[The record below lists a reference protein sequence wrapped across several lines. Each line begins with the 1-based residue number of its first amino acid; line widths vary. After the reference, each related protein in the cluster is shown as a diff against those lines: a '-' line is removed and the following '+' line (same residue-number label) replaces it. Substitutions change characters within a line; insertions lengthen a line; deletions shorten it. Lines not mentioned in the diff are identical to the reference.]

1 MFLSRYERMVA
12 KRYLLP
18 GKGEGFIF
26 LVASI
31 SLVAVMLGVAAL
43 IIVMS
48 VMNGFRAELFDKIV
62 GLNGHAIVQG
72 YGGRL
77 SDWRD
82 ILKEARETPGV
93 IDASPLI
100 EQPLLTTYEGRVEA
114 ILLRGMELGEIMSK
128 DGLANKVVA
137 GDINLLKRNKA
148 IATVAEVPEG
158 EDLDENGELIT
169 PPGFDADVGTPQPI
183 EDVQYVAIGRGL
195 ATNLGVSP
203 GQRIT
208 IINPAGRSTP
218 FGTVPREI
226 SYQIAAIFEIGIYDY
241 DKAFVV
247 LPMADAQTLLLL
259 GDDIGMIE
267 VTTDD
272 PDNVNEILAPLAP
285 KLNNKGLIV
294 DWKNMNA
301 SLFEALAVERV
312 AMFVVLSIIVLVA
325 VFNILSSLIMLVRA
339 KTRDIAIL
347 RTMGASRKS
356 LLRIF
361 MTVGVLIG
369 SAGILAGLL
378 LGFIFLYFRQSVVT
392 AIQWVTGIELWDP
405 QIRFLT
411 ELPSRTDP
419 MEVLAIVLL
428 ALLFSFL
435 ATLYPAFK
443 AASTDPVQV
452 LRYE

>member
-1 MFLSRYERMVA
+1 MILSRYERMVA
-12 KRYLLP
+12 RRYLLP

-31 SLVAVMLGVAAL
+31 SLVAVALGVAAL

-62 GLNGHAIVQG
+62 GLNGHAVIQG

-77 SDWRD
+77 QDWRQVLSD
-82 ILKEARETPGV
+82 VEKTPGV
-93 IDASPLI
+93 TEATALI
-100 EQPLLTTYEGRVEA
+100 EQPLLTTFDGRVEA
-114 ILLRGMELGEIMSK
+114 ILARGMSVNDILKNETLKGK
-128 DGLANKVVA
+128 TVA
-137 GDINLLKRNKA
+137 GSLSALSPN
-148 IATVAEVPEG
+148 
-158 EDLDENGELIT
+158 EDK
-169 PPGFDADVGTPQPI
+169 
-183 EDVQYVAIGRGL
+183 VAIGSRL
-195 ATNLGVSP
+195 AQNLGVQV
-203 GQRIT
+203 GQSIT
-208 IINPAGRSTP
+208 IINPAGRTTP

-226 SYQIAAIFEIGIYDY
+226 SYEVAAIFEVGVYDY
-241 DKAFVV
+241 DKAFVIM
-247 LPMADAQTLLLL
+247 PIERAQLLMLL
-259 GDDIGMIE
+259 GDEIGMIE
-267 VTTDD
+267 IKTEN
-272 PDNVNEILAPLAP
+272 PDKVNEILAPLLP
-285 KLNNKGLIV
+285 KLENKGLIV
-294 DWKNMNA
+294 DWKSMNA

-347 RTMGASRKS
+347 RTMGASRTS

-361 MTVGVLIG
+361 MTVGLLIG
-369 SAGILAGLL
+369 SSGIVLGLI
-378 LGFIFLYFRQSVVT
+378 LGAIFLYFRQSVVNF
-392 AIQWVTGIELWDP
+392 IQLLTGQNLWDP
-405 QIRFLT
+405 SIRFLT

-419 MEVLAIVLL
+419 VEVVAICGL

-435 ATLYPAFK
+435 ATLYPALK

>member
-1 MFLSRYERMVA
+1 MILSRYERMVA
-12 KRYLLP
+12 RRYLLP

-31 SLVAVMLGVAAL
+31 SLVAVALGVAAL

-62 GLNGHAIVQG
+62 GLNGHAVVQG

-77 SDWRD
+77 QDWRQ
-82 ILKEARETPGV
+82 ILKDVEKTPGV
-93 IDASPLI
+93 TDATALI
-100 EQPLLTTYEGRVEA
+100 EQPLLTTFNGRVEA
-114 ILLRGMELGEIMSK
+114 ILARGMSVNDILNNETLKGK
-128 DGLANKVVA
+128 TVA
-137 GDINLLKRNKA
+137 GSLRSLSPN
-148 IATVAEVPEG
+148 
-158 EDLDENGELIT
+158 EDK
-169 PPGFDADVGTPQPI
+169 
-183 EDVQYVAIGRGL
+183 VAIGSRL
-195 ATNLGVSP
+195 AQNLGVQV
-203 GQRIT
+203 GQSIT
-208 IINPAGRSTP
+208 IINPAGRTTP

-226 SYQIAAIFEIGIYDY
+226 SYEVAAIFEVGVYDY
-241 DKAFVV
+241 DKAFVIMPIERAQV
-247 LPMADAQTLLLL
+247 LMLL
-259 GDDIGMIE
+259 GDEIGMIE
-267 VTTDD
+267 IKTEN
-272 PDNVNEILAPLAP
+272 PDKVNEILAPLLP
-285 KLNNKGLIV
+285 KLENKGLIV
-294 DWKNMNA
+294 DWKSMNA

-361 MTVGVLIG
+361 MTVGLLIG
-369 SAGILAGLL
+369 SSGIVLGLI
-378 LGFIFLYFRQSVVT
+378 LGAIFLYFRQSVVNF
-392 AIQWVTGIELWDP
+392 IQFVTGQNLWDP
-405 QIRFLT
+405 SIRFLT

-419 MEVLAIVLL
+419 VEVMAICGL

-435 ATLYPAFK
+435 ATLYPALK